1 MEPPLPDVPS
11 VRRFSRLPRPRPRWW
26 AAAGAAV
33 AALVLTGCQL
43 PSFGA
48 YRGATSQGQDAFKLW
63 QGFFIAGAAVFLL
76 VFGLI
81 LWSVIRY
88 RRRTETIPNQT
99 QYHTLFEIV
108 YTVVPIIFVLILF
121 AFTFVTEN
129 EVDAVTSKQLTVN
142 VTAFQWGWKFQYPGY
157 DVQVLG
163 VETEDPAMVLPA
175 NETVRI
181 YLRSADVIHG
191 FYVPQFNFSRYAQPG
206 VTNEFNLNILHTGT
220 YRGQCTQF
228 CGLYHSLMFFQVKA
242 VTPAQFKTWVQQQQ
256 SSGGST
262 ESIANAKAHDGS
274 DGAAGSETATE
285 RTTNTVTTT
294 TSTGSAATT
303 GGT

>member
-1 MEPPLPDVPS
+1 MEPPLPDAPS
-11 VRRFSRLPRPRPRWW
+11 ARRFSRLRKPRSRWW

-33 AALVLTGCQL
+33 AGLVLTGCQV

-48 YRGATSQGQDAFKLW
+48 YRGDTSQGQDAFKLW

-76 VFGLI
+76 VFLLI

-88 RRRTETIPNQT
+88 RRRSETIPNQT
-99 QYHTLFEIV
+99 QYHTVFEIV

-129 EVDAVTSKQLTVN
+129 EVDAVTSKQVTVN
-142 VTAFQWGWKFQYPGY
+142 VTAFQWGWEFQYPNY
-157 DVQVLG
+157 DVKVLG
-163 VETEDPAMVLPA
+163 VETEDPAMVVPA

-181 YLRSADVIHG
+181 FLRSADVIHG

-206 VTNEFNLNILHTGT
+206 ITNEFNLNILHTGT

-256 SSGGST
+256 SSSNSVGSI
-262 ESIANAKAHDGS
+262 SGAKANDGS
-274 DGAAGSETATE
+274 KGTATNP
-285 RTTNTVTTT
+285 TTTGATTAKTTSSDASTTT
-294 TSTGSAATT
+294 T
-303 GGT
+303 GGN